1 LVDLDGNNEVVL
13 VFFKYPLHVIQNIAS
28 YVRFSSSGRGRVE
41 FFTRWICT
49 HPKIGYN
56 AQQNNQKYKR
66 IKCHHTL
73 FHNEQIFSS
82 KGVACVYVSFTH
94 KTVAFCP
101 FDILH
106 RSIGNHCIS
115 TRIDVQERPRYETM
129 GDGHR
134 REHQHIFSRIHVP
147 CDWTV
152 VILCGSV
159 LGDDICGVKLKDS
172 FLFSSNMSLGN
183 QWIWN
188 QVHDHI
194 YKDYTGPLS
203 KDSCVFVLGSSSIG
217 KTFKV
222 NEICSGCSITYIH
235 SHNCSNAKE
244 FRDIFIK
251 GTCTSL
257 MNHITN
263 TNSKR
268 IILIDEL
275 ETLMHMDRSIFTCLV
290 DLIANKTLSI
300 AHVPVICI
308 GNASLDKKIATAFA
322 CKVYTCSAPCVEDIF
337 LWLKQTY
344 HHIPVSRLYEI
355 AELCDGNLNRAL
367 HFLNDL
373 QTVAADKSEND
384 KAYEFGCVFSDPNIH
399 GIRSVFAD
407 DPWLQP
413 LRFHENVPKDLA
425 QRRGGNSEKE
435 LLYRHILSH
444 MCNWDG
450 FMTSHKDDE
459 YDIPIEYISHVALL
473 IHKLKPKKTKDTEN
487 LSDFTKLFSNLSLQK
502 KQERVTYASNSEFP
516 WNYAQIFCDYVRYK

>member
-1 LVDLDGNNEVVL
+1 
-13 VFFKYPLHVIQNIAS
+13 
-28 YVRFSSSGRGRVE
+28 
-41 FFTRWICT
+41 
-49 HPKIGYN
+49 
-56 AQQNNQKYKR
+56 
-66 IKCHHTL
+66 
-73 FHNEQIFSS
+73 
-82 KGVACVYVSFTH
+82 
-94 KTVAFCP
+94 
-101 FDILH
+101 
-106 RSIGNHCIS
+106 
-115 TRIDVQERPRYETM
+115 
-129 GDGHR
+129 
-134 REHQHIFSRIHVP
+134 
-147 CDWTV
+147 
-152 VILCGSV
+152 
-159 LGDDICGVKLKDS
+159 
-172 FLFSSNMSLGN
+172 
-183 QWIWN
+183 
-188 QVHDHI
+188 
-194 YKDYTGPLS
+194 
-203 KDSCVFVLGSSSIG
+203 
-217 KTFKV
+217 
-222 NEICSGCSITYIH
+222 
-235 SHNCSNAKE
+235 
-244 FRDIFIK
+244 
-251 GTCTSL
+251 
-257 MNHITN
+257 
-263 TNSKR
+263 
-268 IILIDEL
+268 
-275 ETLMHMDRSIFTCLV
+275 
-290 DLIANKTLSI
+290 
-300 AHVPVICI
+300 
-308 GNASLDKKIATAFA
+308 
-322 CKVYTCSAPCVEDIF
+322 VEDIF